1 VNISTIARIFDIKPK
16 TLYHWYRNHLS
27 DFKSDIERKVWPC
40 RYLEKVDMDTGEVI
54 RGKPLYVFKP
64 DNIGE
69 RMSIDD
75 KAIGH
80 DGSTILSNTQ
90 TGKIALL
97 LESCKS
103 DEVSAAL
110 SQFGEHLQKVQSIS
124 CDMDASYLKVCLE
137 QLPDARV
144 VIDKFH
150 VMRYV
155 YDAVLEVRTNLK
167 NELSSQLSK
176 GKQKNETDR
185 EILHKLGLLKR
196 CRHRLTQSQDKWSE
210 AGKEIMRQ
218 VFIEHNQ
225 LKIAYDLAQ
234 IFKQWYVFCKPGKSI
249 EQIYG
254 DLYKWYQKI
263 KEANLKEFISV
274 VKMIRKH
281 EDEIIN
287 YFQHGH
293 TSARAERLNGQINRF
308 ISNNYGIKDKEF
320 TLYRIAGYFG

>member
-1 VNISTIARIFDIKPK
+1 
-16 TLYHWYRNHLS
+16 LS
-27 DFKSDIERKVWPC
+27 DFKSDTENKIWPS
-40 RYLEKVDMDTGEVI
+40 RHLEKVDLDTGEVI

-64 DNIGE
+64 ENIGE
-69 RMSIDD
+69 RMGIDD
-75 KAIGH
+75 KAIGR

-110 SQFGEHLQKVQSIS
+110 SLFGEHLQKVQSIS

-137 QLPDARV
+137 QLPDAKV

-155 YDAVLEVRTNLK
+155 YDAVLEVRANLK
-167 NELSSQLSK
+167 KDLSSQLSK
-176 GKQKNETDR
+176 GKQKTETDR
-185 EILHKLGLLKR
+185 EILQKLALLKR
-196 CRHRLTQSQDKWSE
+196 CRHRLTQSPDKWSE
-210 AGKEIMRQ
+210 AAAEIMKQ
-218 VFIEHNQ
+218 VFINHYQ

-234 IFKQWYVFCKPGKSI
+234 SFKQWYAINNISKPTEK
-249 EQIYG
+249 IYK
-254 DLYKWYQKI
+254 DLYQWYHQVKS
-263 KEANLKEFISV
+263 ANFEEFISV

-281 EDEIIN
+281 EDEIVN

-293 TSARAERLNGQINRF
+293 TNARAERINGQINRF

-320 TLYRIAGYFG
+320 TLYRIAGYFS